1 MKNLISIIEIP
12 TRDLSRAITFY
23 QTVLGVQ
30 IEQVDMGEMQIGVF
44 PGDDVVNVSLIHGS
58 EYRPSGEG
66 TLVYFNAGDD
76 LQAVLGRIQSSGGD
90 VLLPKTEISP
100 EMGFFAFFRDT
111 EGNKLGLHALR

>member
-58 EYRPSGEG
+58 EYRPSGED
-66 TLVYFNAGDD
+66 FNAGDD